1 MVICSMTDAVPSTQE
16 TIQDFKDAFLFL
28 EEWTD
33 RYGYLIDLGRKLPE
47 FPEELKVDGNLM
59 EGCQSQVWLI
69 SYMEGDCLR
78 FKAASDAMIV
88 SGLIALILSVY
99 DNHTPKEIL
108 ETGSEF
114 IDELGLSK
122 HLSPSRSNGLHS
134 LVKHVMAAAKRQ
146 AG

>member
-1 MVICSMTDAVPSTQE
+1 MTETVPSTAD

-33 RYGYLIDLGRKLPE
+33 RYGYLIDLGKKLPD
-47 FPEELKVDGNLM
+47 FPNELKTEENLM
-59 EGCQSQVWLI
+59 QGCQSQVWLI
-69 SYMEGDCLR
+69 SYMEGDRLR

-88 SGLIALILSVY
+88 SGLIALILAVY
-99 DNHTPKEIL
+99 DNHTPQEIL
-108 ETGSEF
+108 DTGSDF
-114 IDELGLSK
+114 IEELGLSK

-134 LVKHVMAAAKRQ
+134 LVKHVMAAANRH